1 MSLIVVKLTP
11 EDAHNNL
18 VLIDLALKHPD
29 GGIKVMKAAIAITD
43 KINAAVAEAQNR
55 LNDKCTV
62 ERVPEAVTADGRTAS
77 NPEAD

>member
-1 MSLIVVKLTP
+1 MKPIVLHLTP

-43 KINAAVAEAQNR
+43 KINAAVAESQKPDEP
-55 LNDKCTV
+55 DKTSHGQ
-62 ERVPEAVTADGRTAS
+62 EGA
-77 NPEAD
+77 N